1 MNLPN
6 PLPADRD
13 ILADLA
19 NQVINELMP
28 SCDNDFIKANRLS
41 RAQYPQLFDAWQK
54 SLMPK
59 LEPVLPVRAT
69 GQLAG
74 GGADPNDNP
83 SNPFNPAHLGAIAND
98 MDNKAVRKTYTE
110 ALAKHM
116 DENPDDGPIKSHRLV
131 MKKHPTLAVALRGDK
146 PSPSDDDADSDAET
160 SAALGNSR
168 AITVLANERN
178 LPDVSAPFLMLSN
191 AAGWALA

>member
-1 MNLPN
+1 MKLPN
-6 PLPADRD
+6 PLPTDRD
-13 ILADLA
+13 NLANLA
-19 NQVINELMP
+19 NQALNELMP
-28 SCDNDFIKANRLS
+28 SCDNDFIKANRLA

-54 SLMPK
+54 SLTPT
-59 LEPVLPVRAT
+59 LEPDLPLRAT

-83 SNPFNPAHLGAIAND
+83 SNPFNPSHLGVISND
-98 MDNKAVRKTYTE
+98 MDNKAIRKTYTE

-116 DENPDDGPIKSHRLV
+116 EENPDDGPIKSHRAV
-131 MKKHPTLAVALRGDK
+131 MKSHPTLAVALRGDK
-146 PSPSDDDADSDAET
+146 PVASDEDASEADSAP
-160 SAALGNSR
+160 ALGNSI
-168 AITVLANERN
+168 ALANERS